1 MLTIVQCVGGKR
13 EPIVMCEVQLKRG
26 ADDKWAM
33 IDCYVGHMCIRAW
46 GKRLRCGICAN
57 GLCN

>member
-1 MLTIVQCVGGKR
+1 MQCVGGKR
-13 EPIVMCEVQLKRG
+13 EPIMMCEVQLKRG